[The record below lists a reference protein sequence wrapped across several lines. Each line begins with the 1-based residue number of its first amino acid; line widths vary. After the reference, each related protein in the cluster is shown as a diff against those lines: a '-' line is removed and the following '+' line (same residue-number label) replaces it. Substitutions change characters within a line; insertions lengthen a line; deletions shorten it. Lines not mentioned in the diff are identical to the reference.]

1 MKMNEMTLDEIVAE
15 LKKGTR
21 VILQVR
27 HAERTKID
35 PDDPTFGDGVA
46 ITSEGI
52 RTSLLF
58 GEKLRD
64 FAANAQ
70 FYASPLLRT
79 RMTAEKIAEGMGITN
94 PVIPTDGKLGNDSFY
109 YDDPAQVLDV
119 FRPEN
124 FFPASF
130 EYMETGRQRGFKDL
144 YAATDT
150 LEAWLFEHFSKQ
162 LFIVVTHD
170 LYIASFL
177 AARKAVEK
185 FSRETWTRF
194 LDAAA
199 ILVAPDGSRRYA
211 LVRAGLSDG
220 ICGVGPKVGKTAE
233 QAPNP

>member
-1 MKMNEMTLDEIVAE
+1 MNEMTINELVAE
-15 LKKGTR
+15 LRKGMR

-35 PDDPTFGDGVA
+35 PDDPTFGDAVA
-46 ITSEGI
+46 ITPEGI

-64 FAANAQ
+64 FAGSVQ
-70 FYASPLLRT
+70 FCASPLLRT
-79 RMTAEKIAEGMGITN
+79 RMTAEKIAEGMGLADCE
-94 PVIPTDGKLGNDSFY
+94 IPTDGRLGNESFY

-124 FFPASF
+124 FFKASF
-130 EYMETGRQRGFKDL
+130 EYMETGRQRGFKNL
-144 YAATDT
+144 YTATDA
-150 LEAWLFEHFSKQ
+150 LEAWLFDHFRKQ

-177 AARKAVEK
+177 VARRAVAK

-194 LDAAA
+194 LDSGA

-220 ICGVGPKVGKTAE
+220 ICGVGPKIDGIRG
-233 QAPNP
+233 

>member
-1 MKMNEMTLDEIVAE
+1 MNEMTIDELVAE
-15 LKKGTR
+15 LKRGMR

-27 HAERTKID
+27 HAERSKID
-35 PDDPTFGDGVA
+35 PDDPTFGDSIA
-46 ITSEGI
+46 ITPEGI

-58 GEKLRD
+58 GGKLRA
-64 FAANAQ
+64 FAENVQ

-79 RMTAEKIAEGMGITN
+79 RMTAAKIAEGMGLSN
-94 PVIPTDGKLGNDSFY
+94 PEIPTDGKLGNDSFY

-124 FFPASF
+124 FFNASF
-130 EYMETGRQRGFKDL
+130 EYMETGRQRGFKNL
-144 YAATDT
+144 HAATDA
-150 LEAWLFEHFSKQ
+150 LEEWLFGHFSKQ
-162 LFIVVTHD
+162 LFVVVTHD

-185 FSRETWTRF
+185 FSRENWTRF
-194 LDAAA
+194 LDSAA

-220 ICGVGPKVGKTAE
+220 ICGVGPKVGKAAE
-233 QAPNP
+233 TEAKP